1 MRLVI
6 NNREISEPIENILK
20 ELKKEAKKDIFR
32 DIINKGDNIAVTCPA
47 HKDGR
52 ERHPSCYIYNKTDG
66 DCEYGTVH
74 CFTCGYKASLSK
86 MISDV
91 LDISPE
97 ESNQWL
103 VDNFGNTFITK
114 IDFDTDIS
122 LKQEKQKYMDESI
135 LDKYDYY
142 HPYMWKRKLTKEVVD
157 QFRVGYDKELQA
169 ITFPVYDERHRL
181 VMITA
186 RSVNSKRFW
195 IPKNVEKPVYLLYD
209 ILDRGIDTVFITEAQ
224 IDALTAMGWGYP
236 CVATMGCPS
245 KRQIDILNRSG
256 IRSIIAIF
264 DNDASGARFSL
275 RLKENLRKDI
285 FFDTFS
291 WIGLNKK
298 DINDFSRDEFD
309 HMMLKQGFSCVKLK

>member
-20 ELKKEAKKDIFR
+20 ELKKETNKDIFR
-32 DIINKGDNIAVTCPA
+32 DIINKGDNIAVTCPI
-47 HKDGR
+47 HKEGR

-66 DCEYGTVH
+66 DCEYGTIH

-169 ITFPVYDERHRL
+169 ITFPVWDIKNHL
-181 VMITA
+181 ITVTK
-186 RSVNSKRFW
+186 RSVNTKRFY
-195 IPKNVEKPVYLLYD
+195 IDKDIEKPVYLLNFIIGYG
-209 ILDRGIDTVFITEAQ
+209 LTKVCITEAQ
-224 IDALTAMGWGYP
+224 IDALTAWTFGYP
-236 CVATMGCPS
+236 CIATIGSPS
-245 KRQIDILNRSG
+245 TKQINEINKSG
-256 IRSIIAIF
+256 IRHLILMF
-264 DNDASGARFSL
+264 DNDVAGKRFSEK
-275 RLKENLRKDI
+275 LKRSIRDDI
-285 FFDTFS
+285 FISEVKFPH
-291 WIGLNKK
+291 NVK
-298 DINDFSRDEFD
+298 DINDLTIDQFD
-309 HMMLKQGFSCVKLK
+309 YMIKNLM

>member
-32 DIINKGDNIAVTCPA
+32 DIINKGDNIAVTCPL
-47 HKDGR
+47 HKEGR

-91 LDISPE
+91 LDISLE

-142 HPYMWKRKLTKEVVD
+142 HLYMWKRKLTKEVVD

-169 ITFPVYDERHRL
+169 ITFPVWDINNHL
-181 VMITA
+181 ITVTK
-186 RSVNSKRFW
+186 RSVNTKKFY
-195 IPKNVEKPVYLLYD
+195 IDKDIEKPVYLLNFIKAYNSDHSPLFPD
-209 ILDRGIDTVFITEAQ
+209 ILPSLFAILQHLPYLFCYCLNNINCYTVT
-224 IDALTAMGWGYP
+224 
-236 CVATMGCPS
+236 
-245 KRQIDILNRSG
+245 
-256 IRSIIAIF
+256 
-264 DNDASGARFSL
+264 
-275 RLKENLRKDI
+275 
-285 FFDTFS
+285 
-291 WIGLNKK
+291 
-298 DINDFSRDEFD
+298 
-309 HMMLKQGFSCVKLK
+309 

>member
-32 DIINKGDNIAVTCPA
+32 DIINKGDNIAVTCPL
-47 HKDGR
+47 HKEGR

-91 LDISPE
+91 LDISLE

-169 ITFPVYDERHRL
+169 ITFPVWDINNHL
-181 VMITA
+181 ITVTK
-186 RSVNSKRFW
+186 RSVNTKKFY
-195 IPKNVEKPVYLLYD
+195 IDKDIEKPVYLLN
-209 ILDRGIDTVFITEAQ
+209 FIKAYNITNVYVCESQ
-224 IDALTAMGWGYP
+224 INCLTCWSYGYP
-236 CVATMGCPS
+236 AVALIGTGS
-245 KRQIDILNRSG
+245 KYQYDVLNKSG
-256 IRSIIAIF
+256 IRVFNLLF
-264 DNDASGARFSL
+264 DGDEAGRHGAERFI
-275 RLKENLRKDI
+275 KNINKDI
-285 FFDTFS
+285 IVND
-291 WIGLNKK
+291 IRVPKNK
-298 DINDFSRDEFD
+298 DVNDLTKEEF
-309 HMMLKQGFSCVKLK
+309 LELIKNS

>member
-6 NNREISEPIENILK
+6 NNREISESIENILK
-20 ELKKEAKKDIFR
+20 ELKKETNKDIFR
-32 DIINKGDNIAVTCPA
+32 DIINKGDNIAVTCPI
-47 HKDGR
+47 HKEGR

-74 CFTCGYKASLSK
+74 CFTCGYTASLSK

-91 LDISPE
+91 LDISFE

-169 ITFPVYDERHRL
+169 ITFPVWDINNHL
-181 VMITA
+181 ITVTK
-186 RSVNSKRFW
+186 RSVNTKRFY
-195 IPKNVEKPVYLLYD
+195 IDKDIEKPVYLLN
-209 ILDRGIDTVFITEAQ
+209 FIKAYNITNVYVCESQ
-224 IDALTAMGWGYP
+224 INCLTCWSYGYP
-236 CVATMGCPS
+236 AVALIGTGS
-245 KRQIDILNRSG
+245 KYQYDVLNKSG
-256 IRSIIAIF
+256 IRVFNLLF
-264 DNDASGARFSL
+264 DGDEAGRHGAERFI
-275 RLKENLRKDI
+275 KNINKDI
-285 FFDTFS
+285 IVND
-291 WIGLNKK
+291 IRVPKNK
-298 DINDFSRDEFD
+298 DVNDLTKEEF
-309 HMMLKQGFSCVKLK
+309 LELIKNS

>member
-6 NNREISEPIENILK
+6 NNREISEPIENILR
-20 ELKKEAKKDIFR
+20 ELKKETKKDIFR
-32 DIINKGDNIAVTCPA
+32 DIINKGDNIAVTCPV
-47 HKDGR
+47 HKEGR
-52 ERHPSCYIYNKTDG
+52 EMHPSCYIYNKIDG

-91 LDISPE
+91 LDISLE

-103 VDNFGNTFITK
+103 VDNFGNTFITR

-169 ITFPVYDERHRL
+169 ITFPVWDINNHL
-181 VMITA
+181 ITVTK
-186 RSVNSKRFW
+186 RSVNTKKFY
-195 IPKNVEKPVYLLYD
+195 IDKDIEKPVYLLNFIKAYNITNVYLCESQVNCLTCWSYGYPAVALIGTGSNHQYD
-209 ILDRGIDTVFITEAQ
+209 ILN
-224 IDALTAMGWGYP
+224 
-236 CVATMGCPS
+236 
-245 KRQIDILNRSG
+245 KSG
-256 IRSIIAIF
+256 IRVFNLLF
-264 DNDASGARFSL
+264 DGDEAGRRGAERFI
-275 RLKENLRKDI
+275 KNINKDI
-285 FFDTFS
+285 IVND
-291 WIGLNKK
+291 IRVPKNK
-298 DINDFSRDEFD
+298 DVNDLTKEEF
-309 HMMLKQGFSCVKLK
+309 LELIKNS

>member
-6 NNREISEPIENILK
+6 NNREISESIENILK
-20 ELKKEAKKDIFR
+20 ELKKETNKDIFR
-32 DIINKGDNIAVTCPA
+32 DIINKGDNIAVTCPI
-47 HKDGR
+47 HKEGR

-142 HPYMWKRKLTKEVVD
+142 HPYMWKRKLTKDVVD
-157 QFRVGYDKELQA
+157 QFRVGYDKDLQA
-169 ITFPVYDERHRL
+169 ITFPVWDINNHL
-181 VMITA
+181 ITVTK
-186 RSVNSKRFW
+186 RSVNTKKFY
-195 IPKNVEKPVYLLYD
+195 IDKDIEKPVYLLN
-209 ILDRGIDTVFITEAQ
+209 FIKAYNITNVYLCESQ
-224 IDALTAMGWGYP
+224 VNCLTCWSYGYP
-236 CVATMGCPS
+236 AVALIGTGS
-245 KRQIDILNRSG
+245 KYQYDVLNKSG
-256 IRSIIAIF
+256 IRVFNLLF
-264 DNDASGARFSL
+264 DGDEAGRHGAERFI
-275 RLKENLRKDI
+275 KNINKDI
-285 FFDTFS
+285 IVND
-291 WIGLNKK
+291 IRVPKNK
-298 DINDFSRDEFD
+298 DVNDLTKEEFLD
-309 HMMLKQGFSCVKLK
+309 LIKNS